1 MNRTT
6 LQRWTREEER
16 RFELLVR
23 RHNRDFKRISELFPD
38 RSYGQ
43 IRSHYYNVQRRESA
57 RSSSQNQTHA
67 IAQVNEENPPECSYF
82 VLFNVFQ

>member
-23 RHNRDFKRISELFPD
+23 RHDRDFKRISELFPG

-43 IRSHYYNVQRRESA
+43 IRSHYYNVLRRESA
-57 RSSSQNQTHA
+57 RSSSQNHDKA
-67 IAQVNEENPPECSYF
+67 AAQVNEENPPECSYF
-82 VLFNVFQ
+82 VLFNVFE